1 MDREL
6 KAAVSKALTTWD
18 NESIDVVLE
27 EEEAPEVATPVK
39 PLEEEKY
46 EARSCVPGMTP
57 IMR

>member
-6 KAAVSKALTTWD
+6 KEAVSKAWD

-27 EEEAPEVATPVK
+27 EEDPGVAAPVK

-46 EARSCVPGMTP
+46 CARSCVPGMTP